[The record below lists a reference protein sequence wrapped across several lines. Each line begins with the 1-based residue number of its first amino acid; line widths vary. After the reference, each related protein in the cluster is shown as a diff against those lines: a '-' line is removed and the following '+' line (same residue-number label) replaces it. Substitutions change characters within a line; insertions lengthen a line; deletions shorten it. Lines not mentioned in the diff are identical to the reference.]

1 LSEDKAGAGY
11 LPPQGS
17 VRWYDDFLKLLETRK
32 VAKVDKEFLLNQEIV
47 SGGNAYTIIAGLKFL
62 GLIDK
67 EGNAKEAM
75 ETLSIVGEKRKE
87 NLRTVLH
94 TAYSLLFDGVKI
106 DLEHTDPDTL
116 VNCFKSDYKMGS
128 LRTAGSAARI
138 FVFLAQ
144 KAGIPLS
151 KEIIEELTVSEEKK
165 RETAK
170 PKTEK
175 IKTKQEPKGG
185 QSDKLSEDVLARFSL
200 KDVGYVDIKD
210 RDTFELAKAYLKLV
224 SKKLGI
230 QEDGS

>member
-1 LSEDKAGAGY
+1 LSEDKPEAGY

-17 VRWYDDFLKLLETRK
+17 VGWYDEFLKLLETRK
-32 VAKVDKEFLLNQEIV
+32 VAKVDKEFLLNQEIA
-47 SGGNAYTIIAGLKFL
+47 SGGNAYTVIAGLKFL

-94 TAYSLLFDGVKI
+94 TAYSLLFEGVKI

-128 LRTAGSAARI
+128 LRTAVSAARV

-151 KEIIEELTVSEEKK
+151 KEIIEELAVSEEKK
-165 RETAK
+165 KKETTK

-175 IKTKQEPKGG
+175 TKREPKSELG
-185 QSDKLSEDVLARFSL
+185 DKLSKDALARFTL

-210 RDTFELAKAYLKLV
+210 KDTFDIAKAYLKLV

-230 QEDGS
+230 PEDGS